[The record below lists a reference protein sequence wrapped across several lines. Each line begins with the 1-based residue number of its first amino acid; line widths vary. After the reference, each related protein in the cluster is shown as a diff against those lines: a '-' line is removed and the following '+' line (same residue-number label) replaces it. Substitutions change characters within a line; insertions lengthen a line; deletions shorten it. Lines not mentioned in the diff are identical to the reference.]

1 MKYRSPFILFG
12 PLLLALNTSLAAESD
27 IDSLKSQQ
35 QQLQS
40 MLNDL
45 EKASQ
50 QRAQQNEQ
58 IKRLR
63 HQLECNW
70 TLIRSYE
77 ICEQLHKNN
86 PEEHL
91 NCSSTAKRT
100 AATCVNAGETK

>member
-1 MKYRSPFILFG
+1 MKYRSPFILLG
-12 PLLLALNTSLAAESD
+12 ALLLVINTNLAAESD
-27 IDSLKSQQ
+27 IDILKA
-35 QQLQS
+35 QQLQLQS
-40 MLNDL
+40 LLNDV

-50 QRAQQNEQ
+50 QRAQQTAQ
-58 IKRLR
+58 IERLK

-77 ICEQLHKNN
+77 ICEQLHKDN

-100 AATCVNAGETK
+100 AATCISASETK

>member
-1 MKYRSPFILFG
+1 MKYHSPLILLG
-12 PLLLALNTSLAAESD
+12 PLLLVLNTSLAAESD

-35 QQLQS
+35 RQLQS
-40 MLNDL
+40 LLNDL

-50 QRAQQNEQ
+50 QRAQQNAQ
-58 IKRLR
+58 IERLK

-70 TLIRSYE
+70 VLIRSYE

-86 PEEHL
+86 PKEHL

-100 AATCVNAGETK
+100 AAACLKTGKTK